1 MIYKGFNLM
10 NLPILRLDHINA
22 TIGGINLLQDI
33 SLSVKPRERICLVGC
48 NGSGK
53 STLLKIAA
61 GIIEPQSGTVFLNS
75 PHTLGYLEQNP
86 DFSHFST
93 ISDFINCNKDSTE
106 FSYSLNSFLK
116 KFNLTEK
123 DKISHLSVGQARCVA
138 LIKMLI
144 LRPDILILD
153 EPTNHLD
160 SRTIHWMEQELL
172 NINSSLI
179 FVSHDRFFLKTLST
193 ATIWLDRGCLH
204 HLNKGFSFF
213 EPWKKSILQ
222 QEQAH
227 YHNLKKKNEAE
238 EEWLRY
244 GVTARRKRNVRRVK
258 ELQDIRTQLQEQK
271 SSFHGTIQ
279 AHLQSTQSS
288 GKLVIEADKI
298 TKKYNDNFIVKN
310 FSLRIHCGER
320 IGIVGPN
327 GAGKTT
333 LLKLLT
339 GKIQPDSGS
348 ITLGTNLKIAI
359 IDQKREDINPN
370 ESLSSYL
377 TGGYGDSLLVQGESR
392 HVVGYIKDFLFHPD
406 QAHSLIKDLSG
417 GEKMRAILA
426 RVLAQPFNF
435 LVMDEPT
442 NDLDFETL
450 DFLEQTITRFQGT
463 ILIVSHDRDFLD
475 RTVNS
480 TLSMQ
485 NVDNHNGCWIKYAG
499 GYSDMLLQ
507 QKQNNNIPQKKNPP
521 TESAIPSTTKKDK
534 KKKSLSYGQK
544 LLLEKLPQEIKK
556 IHLKITEKEQQFN
569 DQNLFLKDAKK
580 FSKLS
585 HELKNLYHE
594 IKEKEEKWLEL
605 EMLQEEVKDNNG

>member
-1 MIYKGFNLM
+1 M

-93 ISDFINCNKDSTE
+93 ISDFINCNKDNTE

-193 ATIWLDRGCLH
+193 TTIWLDRGCLH

-213 EPWKKSILQ
+213 ESWKKSILQ

-298 TKKYNDNFIVKN
+298 TKKYNDSFIAKN

-392 HVVGYIKDFLFHPD
+392 LC
-406 QAHSLIKDLSG
+406 
-417 GEKMRAILA
+417 IL
-426 RVLAQPFNF
+426 
-435 LVMDEPT
+435 
-442 NDLDFETL
+442 
-450 DFLEQTITRFQGT
+450 
-463 ILIVSHDRDFLD
+463 
-475 RTVNS
+475 
-480 TLSMQ
+480 
-485 NVDNHNGCWIKYAG
+485 
-499 GYSDMLLQ
+499 
-507 QKQNNNIPQKKNPP
+507 
-521 TESAIPSTTKKDK
+521 
-534 KKKSLSYGQK
+534 
-544 LLLEKLPQEIKK
+544 
-556 IHLKITEKEQQFN
+556 
-569 DQNLFLKDAKK
+569 
-580 FSKLS
+580 
-585 HELKNLYHE
+585 
-594 IKEKEEKWLEL
+594 
-605 EMLQEEVKDNNG
+605 